1 MAFKGPRRGQSPEQK
16 EFQEDVIQI
25 DRVTRVVKGGRRL
38 RFRATVVIGN
48 KKGRIGLG
56 VGKSN
61 EVANSIQKAIAKAK
75 KSIFE
80 IPIYKGTIPHG
91 VKSKFKSS
99 MVLLLP
105 ACEGTGLI
113 AGGAMRKVV
122 ELAGIKNIL
131 SKSFG
136 SSNRINNAKAAITGL
151 KELQR
156 LPNKMTDF
164 EAKNAAPKNE
174 TKTMPKNTAQNEKKD
189 ITFKDGTIPKNVM
202 QKDKKEPEKNT
213 EISMETSKKPDTHIS
228 ESPLTSI
235 NSQ

>member
-75 KSIFE
+75 KNIFE

-99 MVLLLP
+99 IVIILP

-122 ELAGIKNIL
+122 ELAGIRNIL
-131 SKSFG
+131 SKSLG

-151 KELQR
+151 KELRR
-156 LPNKMTDF
+156 LPNRITDF
-164 EAKNAAPKNE
+164 ETKSVPPKNE
-174 TKTMPKNTAQNEKKD
+174 KKIISNDESQN
-189 ITFKDGTIPKNVM
+189 G
-202 QKDKKEPEKNT
+202 KKEMTPVDHDKENQKV
-213 EISMETSKKPDTHIS
+213 EI
-228 ESPLTSI
+228 
-235 NSQ
+235 Q